1 MDAMLR
7 NATLSDRAGVVAA
20 LAPLW
25 DDLYLLIP
33 VYQALVAVLTRYGWW
48 STAKTKD
55 RAYVERSDWFWR
67 PVMIAYNAAMAV
79 FSLVCAVA
87 MGFVVFVRY
96 EGRWRSQDCSLISH
110 DPLFRQVVYAFYI
123 SKFVEF
129 ADTLFLI
136 VKGKQV
142 SWLHWFHHSGAALN
156 MGLLYHSSM
165 EAAFLFVCLNGVIH
179 TFMYAY
185 YASSLLGIR
194 LPGKSALT
202 SLQIAQFFT
211 GFFLFFS
218 YKDLPCFANSAELMV
233 VYLYTWAYVGTVLLF
248 FCHFFIVNYLV
259 ARGAKAGRDRR
270 DKRD

>member
-1 MDAMLR
+1 MDSMLR
-7 NATLSDRAGVVAA
+7 NATLSDRTGMTAA

-48 STAKTKD
+48 SAARTKD
-55 RAYVERSDWFWR
+55 RAYVARSDWFWR
-67 PVMIAYNAAMAV
+67 PVMISYNAAMAV
-79 FSLVCAVA
+79 FSLCCAAA

-96 EGRWRSQDCSLISH
+96 EGRWKSPDCSLISQ
-110 DPLFRQVVYAFYI
+110 DAMFQQVVYAFYI
-123 SKFVEF
+123 SKYVEF

-156 MGLLYHSSM
+156 VGLLYHCKM

-185 YASSLLGIR
+185 YAVTLFGVR

-202 SLQIAQFFT
+202 SLQIAQFLT
-211 GFFLFFS
+211 GFFYFYS
-218 YKDLPCFANSAELMV
+218 YPRDVPCFASSPELMV
-233 VYLYTWAYVGTVLLF
+233 VYLFTWAYVGTVLCF
-248 FCHFFIVNYLV
+248 FVHFYATNYLL
-259 ARGAKAGRDRR
+259 ASGASKAGRA
-270 DKRD
+270 KVE